1 MKKLLITFL
10 ALFSCSALPTMPKQN
25 IFASYFAYEC
35 EEINTDKLSLA
46 ELILSPKCETLILA
60 QRKESF
66 CWDLIRLYNKNK
78 LTQESLLATVE
89 EAQKINRHQTTNN
102 LPVYKMHIGELL
114 KEQKNNLIRENH
126 LLVMPYN
133 DKRTHNGI
141 LCTLYAALGIKVLSY
156 DYKKNITALC
166 AITAIALSPLAYI
179 CSAYL
184 RTRENEATMNKID
197 KIINA
202 IEAMINPIEVVE

>member
-1 MKKLLITFL
+1 M
-10 ALFSCSALPTMPKQN
+10 LPEMPKQN
-25 IFASYFAYEC
+25 IFSGHFVYQC

-46 ELILSPKCETLILA
+46 ELVLSPKCETLILA

-66 CWDLIRLYNKNK
+66 LWGLIRLYRDNK
-78 LTQESLLATVE
+78 LTQESLLETIE
-89 EAQKINRHQTTNN
+89 WHQRSNNHQITSN
-102 LPVYKMHIGELL
+102 LPVYEMHISELL

-133 DKRTHNGI
+133 DDKTINGI

-156 DYKKNITALC
+156 DYKKNIKALC
-166 AITAIALSPLAYI
+166 VITATTLGSLAYI
-179 CSAYL
+179 CSIYL

-197 KIINA
+197 KIISA
-202 IEAMINPIEVVE
+202 IEAMINPIEVVEQIETHNNQ